1 MNTRDLAKKFLAEE
15 KLTLRNALAYAAL
28 GLSEASGAISGIV
41 TDIAFNGHAYND
53 ERKGQMAD
61 LLGKVYFCSH
71 ILIGSTGYTPEEIDQ
86 RYVKFW
92 LNKEK
97 KMEEILEEIETRAS
111 ARELGKHIKPEIKP
125 EKLKYAHTDDRQ
137 NNKIHTEPVQLHTPN

>member
-1 MNTRDLAKKFLAEE
+1 MNNTRDLAKKFLAEE
-15 KLTLRNALAYAAL
+15 KLTLRHALAYAAL

-41 TDIAFNGHAYND
+41 TDISFNGHAYND

-61 LLGKVYFCSH
+61 LVGKMNFCAH
-71 ILIGSTGYTPEEIDQ
+71 IIIGSTGFSPEEIDQ
-86 RYVKFW
+86 RYVKYW

-97 KMEEILEEIETRAS
+97 KMEEIFEEIETRPS
-111 ARELGKHIKPEIKP
+111 VLELKKHIKP

-137 NNKIHTEPVQLHTPN
+137 NNKIHTEPMQLHTSN